1 MNLVFDS
8 CGEFPRG
15 IGRVFSCI
23 RGFVGEDNRSLFQ
36 DYLMCP
42 EKGICYLTLDQIKRA
57 VHFPLIQYQ
66 MELA

>member
-8 CGEFPRG
+8 CGEFRKG
-15 IGRVFSCI
+15 IRKVFSSI
-23 RGFVGEDNRSLFQ
+23 HGFISEDSRSLFQ

-42 EKGICYLTLDQIKRA
+42 EKGICYLTLNQIKRA

-66 MELA
+66 MGLA